1 MSVTFG
7 ITARVPRQEGKKL
20 TNYKLSIDVKL
31 NTGLV
36 DITAYNIHI
45 VNDTL

>member
-7 ITARVPRQEGKKL
+7 ITARVLYPRPEGKKL

-36 DITAYNIHI
+36 GITA
-45 VNDTL
+45 